1 LTCRD
6 CGWRGGKG
14 EEEEEEGIGFGV
26 HELMRMESKYKLA
39 NSSLTNISTL
49 KTQNLTKTHKN
60 IPTTTSTIYVHIS
73 STNKHPLSL

>member
-1 LTCRD
+1 V
-6 CGWRGGKG
+6 GG
-14 EEEEEEGIGFGV
+14 EEGRERRRRVLDLGV